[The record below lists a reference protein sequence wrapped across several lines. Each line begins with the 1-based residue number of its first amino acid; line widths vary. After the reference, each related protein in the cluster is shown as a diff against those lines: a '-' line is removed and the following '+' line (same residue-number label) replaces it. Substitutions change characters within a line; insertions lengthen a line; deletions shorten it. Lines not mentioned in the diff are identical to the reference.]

1 MNKKIDRHRTAID
14 RYSLSA
20 PMQSLYRHNYLSGNF
35 SLLDY
40 GCGKGDD
47 VRILKQHNVEI
58 AGWDPVFFPDETKDS
73 CDIVNLGF
81 VINVIEDQ
89 KERQKTLHNAFA
101 IARKLLVVAV
111 MLGGES
117 IISRFK
123 KLGDGVITSRNTFQK
138 YYSQQEIRNY
148 VESVLKAEAI
158 AVGPGI
164 FYVFKDKIEEQIFLV
179 SREKAKKNWQRL
191 SYIGDPD
198 RLAIKQ
204 RAFYEKNRE
213 LLDGFWR
220 KCLELGRIPLNKEF
234 THSEDLRTIADSHK
248 KAFRLLAVIHGQE
261 TFESA
266 TESRKNDLL
275 VYFALGLFG
284 QRRPYLHMPES
295 LKRDIKVFW
304 GVYTKA
310 IDDAK
315 NLLFSVGK
323 KNVIKNACLQAYETL
338 QCGQLIT
345 NHSFIVH
352 RELIEDLP
360 SVLRIYIGCASQ
372 LYGDLSQ
379 IDLIKVHMTSGKVT
393 LLCYDDFWGKPLPLL
408 TQRVKIK
415 LREQDIDFFDYG
427 DEYPPQP
434 LYLKG
439 VLMKDYMPNYS
450 KQKTFDKRLQ
460 SFNWLDLSGFGP
472 SKDEFDTLLLENKLQ
487 IKGFRFYKIAKST
500 NN

>member
-1 MNKKIDRHRTAID
+1 MSKKVDRHRTAID

-58 AGWDPVFFPDETKDS
+58 IGWDPAYFPDANKPPH
-73 CDIVNLGF
+73 DIVNLGF

-89 KERQKTLHNAFA
+89 AERQTTLRKAFA
-101 IARKLLVVAV
+101 IATKFLVVAV
-111 MLGGES
+111 MLGGETLT
-117 IISRFK
+117 SRFK
-123 KLGDGVITSRNTFQK
+123 KLGDGVVTSRNTFQK
-138 YYSQQEIRNY
+138 YYTQREIRNY
-148 VESVLKAEAI
+148 IESILKTEAI

-191 SYIGDPD
+191 SYTGDPD

-204 RAFYEKNRE
+204 RAFYERNRE
-213 LLDGFWR
+213 LLDSFWR

-234 THSEDLRTIADSHK
+234 PRSEKLRAVINSHQ
-248 KAFRLLAVIHGQE
+248 KAFRLLVVIHGEEIFE
-261 TFESA
+261 TAAEA
-266 TESRKNDLL
+266 RKNDLL

-284 QRRPYLHMPES
+284 RRKPYLHMPEG
-295 LKRDIKVFW
+295 LKRDIKIFW
-304 GVYTKA
+304 GMYTEA
-310 IDDAK
+310 IETAK
-315 NLLFSVGK
+315 SLLFSVGK
-323 KNVIKNACLQAYETL
+323 KDVIKNACMQAYKEL
-338 QCGQLIT
+338 QCGQLVT

-360 SVLRIYIGCASQ
+360 AVLRIYIGCASQ

-379 IDLIKVHMTSGKVT
+379 IDLVKIHMTSGKVT

-408 TQRVKIK
+408 LQRVKIK

-439 VLMKDYMPNYS
+439 VLMQDHMPNYS

-460 SFNWLDLSGFGP
+460 SFEWLDLSGFGP
-472 SKDEFDTLLLENKLQ
+472 TGDELGNLLIENRLQ
-487 IKGFRFYKIAKST
+487 IKGFRFYKITK
-500 NN
+500 NIDN